1 MNFFRSIKVRV
12 WALFEIAVIAMLTFT
27 YIFLIA
33 MFPNFYEWMKTYEIN
48 EALVEIRANWNN
60 DNIGDVINQHAAE
73 KKMNI
78 EIYFPNLG
86 YSYTANKL
94 GGSPSLAV
102 LAKKDLREQ
111 VRTSENGIVYRRFRD
126 ELEDNQVLM
135 MGSYIGDDQQDPEA
149 YVVICNYLQPIGTTV
164 SIFTRQF
171 FFVGIIMIVLTV
183 FMSALFSNRIS
194 KPIIRI
200 NRSAK
205 ELPQGKFSADIGK
218 NDYAEIKQLA
228 STLTSASKEIAKSE
242 DLRRELMSNISHDL
256 RTPLTMI
263 KAYAEMI
270 RDLSGDNPEK
280 RERHLK
286 VIIDETDRLSSLVT
300 DILDLSKL
308 QAGVTEM
315 HLETFNFSARLSGVI
330 SRFDIMKENDGI
342 IIDLRAEDN
351 IMITADIT
359 KLEQVVYNLINNAV
373 TYTGDDN
380 TVIVKLFRKD
390 NGMVRFEVEDHG
402 EGISAENLPYIWDRY
417 YKVSERNSTHKRA
430 KMGSGIGL
438 SIVKNVLEQ
447 HRFQFGADSAQ
458 GRGSTF
464 WFEAPEFVKEPP
476 QPQQKPSHSRRLIPE
491 KKHDNKKGTD

>member
-1 MNFFRSIKVRV
+1 MSFFRSIKVRV
-12 WALFEIAVIAMLTFT
+12 WALFEIVVIAMLTFT

-33 MFPNFYEWMKTYEIN
+33 MFPNFYEWMKTYEIS
-48 EALVEIRANWNN
+48 EALVEIREKWNN
-60 DNIGDVINQHAAE
+60 ESIVEVVEVINHHAAE
-73 KKMNI
+73 KKMYI
-78 EIYFPNLG
+78 EIYFP
-86 YSYTANKL
+86 YASKSYTANKL
-94 GGSPSLAV
+94 GGSLSFAV
-102 LAKKDLREQ
+102 LAKRNLRDQ
-111 VRTSENGIVYRRFRD
+111 VRASDNGIVYMRFHD

-135 MGSYIGDDQQDPEA
+135 MGSYIGDDQQNPEA
-149 YVVICNYLQPIGTTV
+149 YVFICNYLQPIGTTV

-171 FFVGIIMIVLTV
+171 FFVGLIMIVLTV
-183 FMSALFSNRIS
+183 FMSVIFSNRIS

-200 NRSAK
+200 SKSAGD
-205 ELPQGKFSADIGK
+205 LPQGKFSADIGR
-218 NDYAEIKQLA
+218 NEYAEIKQLA
-228 STLTSASKEIAKSE
+228 STLSSASVEIAKS
-242 DLRRELMSNISHDL
+242 DGLRRELMSNISHDL

-330 SRFDIMKENDGI
+330 SRFDIMKEKDGI
-342 IIDLRAEDN
+342 IIDLHAEDD

-380 TVIVKLFRKD
+380 TVIVKLFRKE

-402 EGISAENLPYIWDRY
+402 EGISAENLPYVWDRY
-417 YKVSERNSTHKRA
+417 YKVSEQNSTHKRA

-438 SIVKNVLEQ
+438 SIVKSVLEQ

-464 WFEAPEFVKEPP
+464 WFEAPEFKDTPP
-476 QPQQKPSHSRRLIPE
+476 KPSHSRRFIPE
-491 KKHDNKKGTD
+491 KKHDNKKGTE

>member
-12 WALFEIAVIAMLTFT
+12 WALFECVVLAMLTFT

-33 MFPNFYEWMKTYEIN
+33 MYPNFYEWMKTYEIS
-48 EALVEIRANWNN
+48 EALVEIRSNWGTESILN
-60 DNIGDVINQHAAE
+60 VIDSQAAE
-73 KKMNI
+73 KKMYI
-78 EIYFPNLG
+78 EVYLPDLN
-86 YSYTANKL
+86 YSYTADKL

-102 LAKKDLREQ
+102 LAKTGLREE
-111 VRTSENGIVYRRFRD
+111 VRTSEKGIVYKRFRD
-126 ELEDNQVLM
+126 ELEDNSVLM
-135 MGSYIGDDQQDPEA
+135 MGSYIGDDQRNPLA
-149 YVVICNYLQPIGTTV
+149 YVFICNYLQPIGTTM
-164 SIFTRQF
+164 SIFVRQF
-171 FFVGIIMIVLTV
+171 FFVGIIMIILTV
-183 FMSALFSNRIS
+183 FMSALFSSKIS
-194 KPIIRI
+194 EPIIRI

-205 ELPQGKFSADIGK
+205 ELPQGKFNADIEK
-218 NDYAEIKQLA
+218 YDYAEIKQLA
-228 STLTSASKEIAKSE
+228 GTLTSASKEIAKSE

-308 QAGVTEM
+308 QAGVAEM
-315 HLETFNFSARLSGVI
+315 HLKTFNFSARLSGVI
-330 SRFDIMKENDGI
+330 SRFDIMKLNDGI
-342 IIDLRAEDN
+342 IIDLQAEDD

-373 TYTGDDN
+373 TYVGDDN
-380 TVIVKLFRKD
+380 TVIVRLFRKE
-390 NGMVRFEVEDHG
+390 NGMVRFEAEDHG
-402 EGISAENLPYIWDRY
+402 EGISAENMPYIWDRY
-417 YKVSERNSTHKRA
+417 YKVSHGDSTHKRA

-447 HRFQFGADSAQ
+447 HKFQFGADSQ
-458 GRGSTF
+458 EGKGSTF
-464 WFEAPEFVKEPP
+464 WFEAPEYVENPSDAP
-476 QPQQKPSHSRRLIPE
+476 KPAHTRRFITE
-491 KKHDNKKGTD
+491 KKHDNKKGAD